1 MKKRWD
7 EPYLKKTKYNDK
19 ILLKRGTFLH
29 TYCPHC
35 GRSLIED
42 NKIVLTALTVTF
54 FLSLAFYFCSYEQIE
69 IFLQHTSMQAA
80 C

>member
-42 NKIVLTALTVTF
+42 NKIVLIYIQHFPILLSGKTAC
-54 FLSLAFYFCSYEQIE
+54 FLNAFLYPE
-69 IFLQHTSMQAA
+69 ILFLLD
-80 C
+80 